1 MPRAEPRL
9 ERTSQAN
16 GRRVRSSGPYASLS
30 AAQQVYKA
38 PVRRVGH
45 IAHTAIATHL
55 LPSTPSFYFPLPSP
69 SSLVCVLV
77 LCGPNI
83 FFVVPLSFLDLY
95 LGTTSS
101 KDITSTTTCPSSR
114 WPRTVVRTL
123 RDARLARYTARPTPP
138 IAATRVSLV
147 LSNVLG
153 DTEILW

>member
-1 MPRAEPRL
+1 MPRVEPRL

-30 AAQQVYKA
+30 AAQQLYKA
-38 PVRRVGH
+38 PLRSVGH
-45 IAHTAIATHL
+45 PAHTAIATHL
-55 LPSTPSFYFPLPSP
+55 PTHSSFYFPLPSP
-69 SSLVCVLV
+69 SSSVCVLV
-77 LCGPNI
+77 LCGPNV
-83 FFVVPLSFLDLY
+83 FFLGPLSFLDLY